1 VEGKTLVYIVYTV
14 QPDHWI
20 THREHHC

>member
-1 VEGKTLVYIVYTV
+1 VYTVYTV

-20 THREHHC
+20 THREHHCQ